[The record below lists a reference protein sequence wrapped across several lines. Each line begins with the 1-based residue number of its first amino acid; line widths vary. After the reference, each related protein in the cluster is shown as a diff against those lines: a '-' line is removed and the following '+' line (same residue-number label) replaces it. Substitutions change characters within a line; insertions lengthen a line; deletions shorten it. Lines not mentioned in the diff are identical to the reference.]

1 MLAAPALSAISDVT
15 FFSGSAVHIPLNAT
29 DADGD
34 SLSFNAVSDNISVSA
49 DVLEGNRSL
58 QIAVE
63 QGDSMSPTISGEMTF
78 ELFEDEASR
87 ATSRI
92 ITLAESGF
100 YDGSTFHRVI
110 DNFVIQGGDPNGV
123 PSGTGGSTLGDFD
136 DQFAFDLQ
144 HNRTGMLSYAKSI
157 DDTNDS
163 QFFVT
168 EYADPTVVN
177 TILRHLD
184 SNHSVFGMQTTGEAI
199 RAAISDTS
207 TGANDVPNVDVVL
220 TSVTV
225 FVDTQNGVL
234 RINAPEGTS
243 GTAMVTVT
251 VSDSSE
257 QDQQSFNVTFA
268 PDTHNNAPFLADI
281 PSIRTLADT
290 ATTFQLT
297 ALDVENAPNAA
308 FLDEVELANRSL
320 LVPQT
325 SNAAELT
332 YDIGFLDGTVSVVPV
347 NSFSGTSPIT
357 VAAGEFVTAIDYQVV
372 PIEIVASASPWT
384 VSATDHPGLTEA
396 NDGAPD
402 EIRLVRNGS
411 KFEVFVNDQPTA
423 QAEDFSVTTLTIDG
437 SRDDDTLIIDYS
449 GGNPFPTG
457 GILFNGY
464 TVDPMEVN
472 PPEDTGI
479 DSLEFTGGAVTT
491 ATYTFTNAID
501 GSVNLDDD
509 VLTYVGLESIADTLN
524 VTDRVFTYSAAA
536 DMVTT
541 GDDDLAANGLS
552 RIATDGTGTTVD
564 FTTPSG
570 SLTINS
576 GDGNDTVAITSMD
589 SLFDGPLTVN
599 AEDGNDTVDAS
610 EITFA
615 VKLNGF
621 GGNDSLTGGSIAD
634 TLNGGS
640 GSDSL
645 VGGAGDDKLRG
656 QGTSGDTLHG
666 GPGDDTLDG
675 GDGYDHIFETADIDF
690 TVTDSTLTGLG
701 NDTLINI
708 QLAQLFGGSN
718 ANIIDA
724 SAFSGRA
731 FLNGAGGND
740 VLRGGIGYDRIF
752 GGSGR
757 DLLVGGDRDDVLRG
771 QGGNHDTLLGG
782 AGNDKLNGGIGHDSL
797 VGGDDDDIL
806 TGESGNDTIDGGAG
820 TDRLYERGNVNMTLS
835 DTALTGGLGTDSL
848 ASVETAYL
856 KGGNG
861 SNLLDG
867 SAFGGDMTL
876 IGVGG
881 NDTLKGGTGSD
892 MLNGRSGADSILGGD
907 GDDTLM
913 GMRDDDT
920 LNGGAGNDRLDGG
933 SQDDALSGWTG
944 DDLLYGRSGA
954 DILVGGDGNDSLYG
968 ASGDDILLGDDGK
981 SDTDHSR
988 DDDRLEAGADTD
1000 TVRGGGGADT
1010 MLDDVSEVDESFAYW
1025 AEWVDAV

>member
-1 MLAAPALSAISDVT
+1 MLAAPSLAAISDVT
-15 FFSGSAVHIPLNAT
+15 FFAGSAFHIPLNAT

-49 DVLEGNRSL
+49 DVPEGNRSL
-58 QIAVE
+58 RIAVE

-100 YDGSTFHRVI
+100 YDESTFHRVI

-123 PSGTGGSTLGDFD
+123 PSGTGGSPLGDFD
-136 DQFAFDLQ
+136 DQFDFDLQ
-144 HNRTGMLSYAKSI
+144 HNRTGMLSYAKSF

-177 TILRHLD
+177 TNLRNLD
-184 SNHSVFGMQTTGEAI
+184 SNHSVFGVQTTGEAI
-199 RAAISDTS
+199 RAAISDTG
-207 TGANDVPNVDVVL
+207 TGVNDVPNVDVVL

-251 VSDSSE
+251 VSDAAE
-257 QDQQSFNVTFA
+257 QAQQSFNVTFTA
-268 PDTHNNAPFLADI
+268 DTHNNAPFLADI

-290 ATTFQLT
+290 PTTFQLT

-320 LVPQT
+320 FVPQA
-325 SNAAELT
+325 SNSSELT
-332 YDIGFLDGTVSVVPV
+332 YDIGFLTGTVSVVPV
-347 NSFSGTSPIT
+347 NSFSGTSSIT
-357 VAAGEFVTAIDYQVV
+357 VSTGEFTTTIDYQVV

-396 NDGAPD
+396 NDGDAD

-411 KFEVFVNDQPTA
+411 KLEVFFNDQATA
-423 QAEDFSVTTLTIDG
+423 QAEYISVTTLTIDG

-464 TVDPMEVN
+464 TVDPMEMN
-472 PPEDTGI
+472 PPADTGI
-479 DSLEFTGGAVTT
+479 DSLELTGGEVTT
-491 ATYTFTNAID
+491 ATYTFTNATD

-509 VLTYVGLESIADTLN
+509 VLTYVGLEPIEDNLN
-524 VTDRVFTYSAAA
+524 VTDRVFTYSAVA
-536 DMVTT
+536 DMVTA
-541 GDDDLAANGLS
+541 GDDDLAANDLS
-552 RIATDGTGTTVD
+552 RIATGGTGTTVD

-570 SLTINS
+570 SLTINT
-576 GDGNDTVAITSMD
+576 GDGNDTVSITSMD
-589 SLFDGPLTVN
+589 SLFDGTLTVN
-599 AEDGNDTVDAS
+599 AEGGNDTVDAS
-610 EITFA
+610 AITFA

-656 QGTSGDTLHG
+656 QGTSGDTLQG
-666 GPGDDTLDG
+666 GSGDDTLDG
-675 GDGYDHIFETADIDF
+675 GDGYDHIFETADSDF

-757 DLLVGGDRDDVLRG
+757 DLLVGGDQDDVLRG

-797 VGGDDDDIL
+797 VGGDDDDVL

-820 TDRLYERGNVNMTLS
+820 TDRLYERGNVNMTLTNTGLS
-835 DTALTGGLGTDSL
+835 GGLGSDGVTSI
-848 ASVETAYL
+848 ETAYL

-861 SNLLDG
+861 NNLLDA
-867 SAFGGDMTL
+867 SSFSGDVTM

-881 NDTLKGGTGSD
+881 NDTLKGGAGND
-892 MLNGRSGADSILGGD
+892 MLNGRSGDDSITGGD
-907 GDDTLM
+907 GDDTLK
-913 GMRDDDT
+913 GLRGADV
-920 LNGGAGNDRLDGG
+920 LNGGVGNDWLDGG
-933 SQDDALSGWTG
+933 TQDDRLSGWTG
-944 DDLLYGRSGA
+944 DDELYGRSEN
-954 DILVGGDGNDSLYG
+954 DILVGGEGHDSLYG
-968 ASGDDILLGDDGK
+968 ASGDDILQGDDGK
-981 SDTDHSR
+981 TDTDHAR
-988 DDDRLEAGADTD
+988 DNDRLDGGTDSD
-1000 TVRGGGGADT
+1000 TVRGGGGSDT
-1010 MLDDVSEVDESFAYW
+1010 KLDDASEVDENFAYW